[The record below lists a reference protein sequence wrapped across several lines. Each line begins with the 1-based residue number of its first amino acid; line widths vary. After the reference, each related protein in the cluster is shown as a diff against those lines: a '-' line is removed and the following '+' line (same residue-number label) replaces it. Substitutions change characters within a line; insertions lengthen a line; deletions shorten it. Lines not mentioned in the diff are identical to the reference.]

1 MLKFRNNVSTKVAD
15 GKVKI
20 ISSAQPVRQPL
31 LAKASGFKETANFGG
46 GGARNSVSMSSIG
59 GSQRN
64 NMDLYLMGLL
74 DDSQEALLNKYYR
87 DIYYYDPIAGSA
99 VDLQS
104 SLPFSDFALV
114 GGTPEQLSVYNSSIE
129 RLNFKLMNRFIS
141 ANFLVYGSFTGTTVY
156 DRTQKIFTDL
166 LPYEIEDCQFQY
178 NPFASMDPMITVT
191 PNKELQ
197 EFLTSEEP
205 VVKGLRGQL
214 PKSLIDVMSKGD
226 FVLDPLTTLFL
237 ARRGMDANKPVS
249 YYKRILP
256 LYLLEKTLLRGTL
269 VEAGKRQRS
278 LLHVQAGD
286 ENWEPTP
293 EELQSLVS
301 LFQQADLDPLGP
313 IIATRNG
320 ITAGE
325 ARQGGD
331 FWKYTD
337 VIDIT
342 NGLKLRALGISD
354 TFLSGETSYATAE
367 VALSVFIE
375 NLKAYREY
383 YTQSIFYNKLFP
395 VIGAVNGFVNENKKG
410 SGSKAQRSHD
420 LGTSVKDSSNYV
432 IPQLR
437 WHKSLEPNNDRD
449 TLEMLENLSEKGFP
463 ITLRMMA
470 ASAGLRVEHILGELD
485 EDLKLRKKLAE
496 YQKKVQGISAE
507 GEEGGE
513 GGDYGDDMVDDMSE
527 EASSVLGA
535 FSRLKVK
542 SAYSR
547 DMGGAGEVIGKT
559 KTGKPKYIMNQ
570 RDAVRKENAAIARAS
585 ENMRDPNYREAVAK
599 KRNRSK

>member
-1 MLKFRNNVSTKVAD
+1 MLKFRGSLSTKVSD
-15 GKVKI
+15 GKVKVV
-20 ISSAQPVRQPL
+20 SSARSTQQRS
-31 LAKASGFKETANFGG
+31 LAKASGTPEVANLGG
-46 GGARNSVSMSSIG
+46 LGSRNSVSMSTIG

-74 DDSQEALLNKYYR
+74 DDSQETLLHKFYR
-87 DIYYYDPIAGSA
+87 DIYYYDPVAGSA

-104 SLPFSDFALV
+104 SLPFSDFDLV
-114 GGTPEQLSVYNSSIE
+114 GAAPDQIEKYNSAIS

-141 ANFLVYGSFTGTTVY
+141 ANYLVYGSFTGTTVY
-156 DRTQKIFTDL
+156 NKGQKIFTDL
-166 LPYEIEDCQFQY
+166 LPYEVEDCAFQY

-197 EFLTSEEP
+197 EFLTSEEE
-205 VVKGLRGQL
+205 VIKTLRSQI
-214 PKSLIDVMSKGD
+214 PSSLIDVMSKGD
-226 FVLDPLTTLFL
+226 FILDPLTTLFL

-256 LYLLEKTLLRGTL
+256 IYLLEKTLLRGTL

-293 EELQSLVS
+293 EELQALVS

-320 ITAGE
+320 ITANE

-337 VIDIT
+337 IIDVT

-375 NLKAYREY
+375 NLKAYRDY

-395 VIGAVNGFVNENKKG
+395 VIGAVNGYVRDTKG
-410 SGSKAQRSHD
+410 GNTDKAKRSND
-420 LGTSVKDSSNYV
+420 LGTSIKDSSNYV
-432 IPQLR
+432 IPQVR

-449 TLEMLENLSEKGFP
+449 TFEMLDQLSEKGFP
-463 ITLRMMA
+463 VTLRMMA
-470 ASAGLRVEHILGELD
+470 AAAGLRVENIMNELD
-485 EDLKLRKKLAE
+485 EDLKIRKRFAE
-496 YQKKVQGISAE
+496 YNQKVQADAGQ
-507 GEEGGE
+507 GE
-513 GGDYGDDMVDDMSE
+513 GGDGGYQDDMQDDLGGAE
-527 EASSVLGA
+527 TSSMLTAFSRLQIKGA
-535 FSRLKVK
+535 FSR
-542 SAYSR
+542 
-547 DMGGAGEVIGKT
+547 DMEGNSEVVGRT
-559 KTGKPKYIMNQ
+559 KTGKRKYIYDQ
-570 RDAVRKENAAIARAS
+570 KAARTKENAAIAKAAN
-585 ENMRDPNYREAVAK
+585 NMKDPSYRESINR
-599 KRNRSK
+599 KRRRGV